1 MDDGELE
8 AWLRLLRT
16 PGLGGAAMRRL
27 LAAFGLPQHILEQ
40 DRASLARVVGTGI
53 AEAVHTLDA
62 AGLRDAKARTTG
74 WLAAP
79 DHRILTL
86 ADSEYPAALLQIAD
100 PPVLLYTA
108 GRTALLRAPRLLAIV
123 GTRNPS
129 PQGARDARIF
139 AHACAA
145 AGITVVSGL
154 AQGVDALAH
163 QGALD
168 ALDADAGSGSTIAV
182 LGTGCDQVYPATH
195 RALTRRIAKGG
206 LLVSEFA
213 LGTPPARDHFPRR
226 NRIISGLA
234 RGVLVT
240 EAALQSGSLI
250 TARLAAEQGRDV
262 LAIPGSIHNPLA
274 RGCHRLLRD
283 GARLVEGL
291 DDILAELGWDGC
303 RVPSGA
309 AAASQLPTH
318 AATAGGTP
326 AQREVMQALGDAGAD
341 FDTLAA
347 RTGRDARWLAEQL
360 LELELQGR
368 VARMPGGRF
377 QPIGLV

>member
-1 MDDGELE
+1 MERDELE

-16 PGLGGAAMRRL
+16 PGVGGATARRL
-27 LAAFGLPQHILEQ
+27 LAAFGLPRQILAQE
-40 DRASLARVVGTGI
+40 RAALAREVGRDV
-53 AEAVHTLDA
+53 AEALWTPDQ
-62 AGLRDAKARTTG
+62 AGLRDAVARATT

-79 DHRILTL
+79 GHHILTL
-86 ADSEYPAALLQIAD
+86 ADAEYPAALLQIPD
-100 PPVLLYTA
+100 PPPLLYMA
-108 GRTALLRAPRLLAIV
+108 GRIELLRRPRLLAIV

-129 PQGARDARIF
+129 PQGARDAQAF
-139 AHACAA
+139 GGACAS
-145 AGITVVSGL
+145 AGITVVSGM
-154 AQGVDALAH
+154 AQGVDAQAH
-163 QGALD
+163 RGALA
-168 ALDADAGSGSTIAV
+168 ALDADPDSGSTIAV
-182 LGTGCDQVYPATH
+182 LGTGCDRVYPAAH
-195 RALTRRIAKGG
+195 RALAQRIARDG

-240 EAALQSGSLI
+240 EAALGSGSLI

-291 DDILAELGWDGC
+291 EDILSELGWA
-303 RVPSGA
+303 RPA
-309 AAASQLPTH
+309 AAPLAVPVPGG
-318 AATAGGTP
+318 APEGGGTP
-326 AQREVMQALGDAGAD
+326 AQRALLQALGDAGAD

-368 VARMPGGRF
+368 VTRLPGGRF
-377 QPIGLV
+377 QPSGLG